1 MPSASKFP
9 FFVVMVF
16 QMCLSLDGNF
26 WEMCSIAWSKA
37 STYLKIRRTR
47 DETGMQATTRMNP
60 ENALSGKSQKEKAAH
75 VYCMIPLIRNV
86 RNRQIHRD
94 RRQVSDVARAEGRA
108 SGGLLLRGWWKYS
121 RIRSCWC
128 LLNFVNKLLKT
139 TQRCTLKRYIL
150 WLENDIAKTK
160 NNVNFY
166 IVISAFFL

>member
-37 STYLKIRRTR
+37 STYLKIRSTR
-47 DETGMQATTRMNP
+47 DETGMQATTQMNP
-60 ENALSGKSQKEKAAH
+60 ENTLSGKSQKEKAAH
-75 VYCMIPLIRNV
+75 VYCMIALIRNV

-108 SGGLLLRGWWKYS
+108 SGGLLLRG
-121 RIRSCWC
+121 
-128 LLNFVNKLLKT
+128 
-139 TQRCTLKRYIL
+139 
-150 WLENDIAKTK
+150 
-160 NNVNFY
+160 
-166 IVISAFFL
+166 